1 MRRRPPRTR
10 LNCRWVPPT
19 KPASSSTVSRPPTST
34 APTPPHP
41 ASRAAGAAGGPG
53 RAVAGIGSSTGGGAV
68 VGRGPDVG
76 AVAHAEPRSAAT
88 SRVATIPTS
97 AIRPRNG
104 FPPAK
109 VARFRRSAHDTAS
122 SRPGNVEKDG
132 GGGMIDIDRILA
144 ERYDRRGFMRMAGA
158 TTLGAAVLAA
168 GKKAETR
175 GGVTGPSGGPGV
187 HPPLEQ

>member
-1 MRRRPPRTR
+1 
-10 LNCRWVPPT
+10 
-19 KPASSSTVSRPPTST
+19 
-34 APTPPHP
+34 
-41 ASRAAGAAGGPG
+41 PG

-122 SRPGNVEKDG
+122 SRPGNVEPGNVEKDG
-132 GGGMIDIDRILA
+132 GGGMTDIDRILA

-158 TTLGAAVLAA
+158 PTSGAAVLARCIY
-168 GKKAETR
+168 E
-175 GGVTGPSGGPGV
+175 
-187 HPPLEQ
+187 EI